1 MPRTNH
7 IWHYYLFYMTIIALG
22 INHKSA
28 PVNLREKVAFSPDKL
43 AHALQSCPQFTDAE
57 QVVILSTCN
66 RTEVYVKANAPE
78 DAEKLSRWLADFHQT
93 DYEVINK
100 HSYIKRGDDAINH
113 LMRVACGLDSLIVG
127 EPQILGQVKQ
137 AYTESKNAGKINT
150 EFEKLFQSTFSVAKK
165 VRTDTEIGANAVSVA
180 FAAVQLAKQIFSKL
194 THSNVL
200 LIGAGETIELVAKH
214 LVDAETKSIT
224 VANRTLSRA
233 SKLAEELNG
242 NAITISQIPEHL
254 SQADIVISSTA
265 SSLPL
270 ISRGTVSTALKL
282 RKHKP
287 MLLIDLA
294 VPRDIEDQVG
304 DLDDAYLYTVDD
316 LQNIVEQNVANR
328 EIAAQQAEQMIST
341 MVSTYGSWQQH
352 YQNVDLIKN
361 YREKAAQ
368 TRDDALQK
376 ALKQIEDGAAPDE
389 AMKELAFKLTQA
401 MLHGPT
407 KALQQASKLSNDEHL
422 NFLAKA
428 LGVDGTEKRETGKE

>member
-1 MPRTNH
+1 
-7 IWHYYLFYMTIIALG
+7 MTIIALG

-43 AHALQSCPQFTDAE
+43 AHALQSCPQYTGAK

-66 RTEVYVKANAPE
+66 RTEVYIKAKQPE
-78 DAEKLSRWLADFHQT
+78 DADKLCQWLADFHQT
-93 DYEVINK
+93 DYEIINQ
-100 HSYIKRGDDAINH
+100 HSYVKHGDNAINH
-113 LMRVACGLDSLIVG
+113 LMRVACGLDSLIIG

-137 AYTESKNAGKINT
+137 AYTESKNAGKISA
-150 EFEKLFQSTFSVAKK
+150 EFEKLFQSTFSIAKK

-214 LVDAETKSIT
+214 LVDADAKSIT

-233 SKLAEELNG
+233 SKLAQGLNG
-242 NAITISQIPEHL
+242 TAITISQIPEHL
-254 SQADIVISSTA
+254 AQADIVISSTA

-270 ISRGTVSTALKL
+270 IGQGTVATALKT

-294 VPRDIEDQVG
+294 VPRDIEYEVG
-304 DLDDAYLYTVDD
+304 ELDDAYLYTVDD

-328 EIAAQQAEQMIST
+328 EVAAQQAEHMISK
-341 MVSTYGSWQQH
+341 MVISYGSWQQH

-361 YREKAAQ
+361 YREKAEQ
-368 TRDDALQK
+368 TRDDALQR
-376 ALKQIEDGAAPDE
+376 ALRQIDDGIEPDE

-407 KALQQASKLSNDEHL
+407 KALQQASKLPDDNNL

-428 LGVDGTEKRETGKE
+428 LGLQGTVKRETGKE

>member
-1 MPRTNH
+1 
-7 IWHYYLFYMTIIALG
+7 MTIIALG

-28 PVNLREKVAFSPDKL
+28 PVQLREKVAFSPDKL
-43 AHALQSCPQFTDAE
+43 AHALQSCPQYIDTQ

-66 RTEVYVKANAPE
+66 RTEVYVNAEHP
-78 DAEKLSRWLADFHQT
+78 DAAQKLSTWLADFHQT
-93 DYEVINK
+93 DHQTIHQ
-100 HSYIKRGDDAINH
+100 HSYVKQGDDAINH

-137 AYTESKNAGKINT
+137 AYTESKNAGKISS
-150 EFEKLFQSTFSVAKK
+150 EFEKLFQSTFSVAKQ

-194 THSNVL
+194 TQSNVL

-214 LVDAETKSIT
+214 LRDADTKSIT

-233 SKLAEELNG
+233 SALADELKG
-242 NAITISQIPEHL
+242 QAITISQIPEHL
-254 SQADIVISSTA
+254 VHADIVISSTA

-270 ISRGTVSTALKL
+270 ISEGAVASALKA

-294 VPRDIEDQVG
+294 VPRDIENEVG

-316 LQNIVEQNVANR
+316 LQNIVEQNVASR
-328 EIAAQQAEQMIST
+328 EVAAQQAEHMIAK
-341 MVSTYGSWQQH
+341 MVTSYGHWQQH
-352 YQNVDLIKN
+352 YQNVDVIKN

-368 TRDDALQK
+368 TRDEALQK
-376 ALKQIEDGAAPDE
+376 ALKQIEDGIAPDE

-407 KALQQASKLSNDEHL
+407 KALQQASKLSDDEHL

-428 LGVDGTEKRETGKE
+428 LGVDGTVKR

>member
-1 MPRTNH
+1 
-7 IWHYYLFYMTIIALG
+7 MTIIALG

-43 AHALQSCPQFTDAE
+43 AHALQSCPLHTEAE

-66 RTEVYVKANAPE
+66 RTEVYVKAKQAD
-78 DAEKLSRWLADFHQT
+78 DALRLSQWLADFHNT
-93 DYEVINK
+93 DYDIVRQ
-100 HSYIKRGDDAINH
+100 HSYVKHGDDAINH

-137 AYTESKNAGKINT
+137 AYTESKNAGKIST
-150 EFEKLFQSTFSVAKK
+150 EFEKLFQSTFSVAKQ

-214 LVDAETKSIT
+214 LMDAETKSIT
-224 VANRTLSRA
+224 VANRTLSNA
-233 SKLAEELNG
+233 SRLAEELNG
-242 NAITISQIPEHL
+242 DAITISQIPEHL
-254 SQADIVISSTA
+254 SHADIVISSTA

-270 ISRGTVSTALKL
+270 IGRGTVATALKA

-294 VPRDIEDQVG
+294 VPRDIENEVG
-304 DLDDAYLYTVDD
+304 ELDDAYLYTVDD

-328 EIAAQQAEQMIST
+328 EVAAQQAENMITT
-341 MVSTYGSWQQH
+341 MVNSYAKWQLH
-352 YQNVDLIKN
+352 YQNVDLIKS
-361 YREKAAQ
+361 YREKAEQ
-368 TRDDALQK
+368 TRDEALQK
-376 ALKQIEDGAAPDE
+376 ALKQIEDGITPDE

-407 KALQQASKLSNDEHL
+407 KALQQASKLSNDDNL

-428 LGVDGTEKRETGKE
+428 LGVDGTVKRETGKE

>member
-1 MPRTNH
+1 
-7 IWHYYLFYMTIIALG
+7 MTIIALG

-28 PVNLREKVAFSPDKL
+28 PVKLREKVAFSPDKL
-43 AHALQSCPQFTDAE
+43 AHALQSCPQHTSTE

-66 RTEVYVKANAPE
+66 RTEVYIKANQP
-78 DAEKLSRWLADFHQT
+78 DDIEKLSQWLADFHQT
-93 DYEVINK
+93 DRETVLQHIYVK
-100 HSYIKRGDDAINH
+100 QGDDAINH

-137 AYTESKNAGKINT
+137 AYTEAKNAGKISI
-150 EFEKLFQSTFSVAKK
+150 EFEKLFQSTFSVAKQ
-165 VRTDTEIGANAVSVA
+165 VRTETEIGANAVSVA

-194 THSNVL
+194 TKSNVL

-214 LVDAETKSIT
+214 LVDVQAKSIT

-233 SKLAEELNG
+233 SKLADSLQG
-242 NAITISQIPEHL
+242 KAITISQIPEHL
-254 SQADIVISSTA
+254 AQADIVISSTA

-270 ISRGTVSTALKL
+270 ISRSTVATALKA

-294 VPRDIEDQVG
+294 VPRDIENEVG
-304 DLDDAYLYTVDD
+304 ELDDAYLYTVDD

-328 EIAAQQAEQMIST
+328 GVAAQQAEHMIGG
-341 MVSTYGSWQQH
+341 MVASYGYWQQH

-361 YREKAAQ
+361 YREKAEK

-376 ALKQIEDGAAPDE
+376 ALKQIDDGIAPDE

-407 KALQQASKLSNDEHL
+407 KALQQASKLSDDDNL
-422 NFLAKA
+422 KFLAKA
-428 LGVDGTEKRETGKE
+428 LGLEGTVKRKTGKQ

>member
-1 MPRTNH
+1 
-7 IWHYYLFYMTIIALG
+7 MTIIALG

-28 PVNLREKVAFSPDKL
+28 PVQLREKVAFSPDKL
-43 AHALQSCPQFTDAE
+43 AHALQSCPQYIDTQ

-66 RTEVYVKANAPE
+66 RTEDYV
-78 DAEKLSRWLADFHQT
+78 DAKQAADAHKLSEWLADFHQT
-93 DYEVINK
+93 DYDTVRQ
-100 HSYIKRGDDAINH
+100 HSYIKLGDDAINH
-113 LMRVACGLDSLIVG
+113 LMRVACGLDSLIIG

-137 AYTESKNAGKINT
+137 AYTESKNAGKISA

-165 VRTDTEIGANAVSVA
+165 VRTETEIGANAVSVA

-194 THSNVL
+194 TNSHVL

-214 LVDAETKSIT
+214 LLDADTKSIT

-233 SKLAEELNG
+233 SALADQLNG
-242 NAITISQIPEHL
+242 TAITISQIPEHL
-254 SQADIVISSTA
+254 TQADIVISSTA

-270 ISRGTVSTALKL
+270 IGGGTVARALKA

-294 VPRDIEDQVG
+294 VPRDIEYEVG
-304 DLDDAYLYTVDD
+304 ELDGAYLYTVDD

-328 EIAAQQAEQMIST
+328 EIAAQQAEQMIANKVAS
-341 MVSTYGSWQQH
+341 YANWQLH
-352 YQNVDLIKN
+352 YQNVDVIKN
-361 YREKAAQ
+361 YREKAEQ

-376 ALKQIEDGAAPDE
+376 ALKQIQEGVAPEE
-389 AMKELAFKLTQA
+389 AMQQMAFKLTQS

-407 KALQQASKLSNDEHL
+407 KALQQASKLPNDDKL
-422 NFLAKA
+422 NFLEKA
-428 LGVDGTEKRETGKE
+428 FGLDVRVKRKTGKE

>member
-1 MPRTNH
+1 
-7 IWHYYLFYMTIIALG
+7 MTIIALG

-28 PVNLREKVAFSPDKL
+28 PVHLREKVAFSPDKL
-43 AHALQSCPQFTDAE
+43 AHALQSCPDYTDAE

-66 RTEVYVKANAPE
+66 RTEIYIKAKQAE
-78 DAEKLSRWLADFHQT
+78 DAHKLSQWLADFHQT
-93 DYEVINK
+93 EFDTIHQ
-100 HSYIKRGDDAINH
+100 HSYILHNDEAINH

-137 AYTESKNAGKINT
+137 AYTESKNAGKIKT
-150 EFEKLFQSTFSVAKK
+150 EFEKLFQSTFSVAKQ

-194 THSNVL
+194 TQSNVL

-214 LVDAETKSIT
+214 LVEAQTKSIT

-233 SKLAEELNG
+233 SELAATLNG
-242 NAITISQIPEHL
+242 KAITISQIPEHL
-254 SQADIVISSTA
+254 AHADIVISSTA

-270 ISRGTVSTALKL
+270 IGRGTVATALKA

-294 VPRDIEDQVG
+294 VPRDIENEVG
-304 DLDDAYLYTVDD
+304 ELDDAYLYTVDD
-316 LQNIVEQNVANR
+316 LQNIVEQNVASR
-328 EIAAQQAEQMIST
+328 EVAALQAEHMIASK
-341 MVSTYGSWQQH
+341 VKGFANWQQH

-361 YREKAAQ
+361 YRVKAEQ
-368 TRDDALQK
+368 TRDEALNK
-376 ALKQIEDGAAPDE
+376 ALKQIEDGIAPEE
-389 AMKELAFKLTQA
+389 AMQELAFKLTQA

-407 KALQQASKLSNDEHL
+407 KALQQASKMSDDKNL
-422 NFLAKA
+422 NMLANA
-428 LGVDGTEKRETGKE
+428 LGLDGTEKRETGKQ

>member
-1 MPRTNH
+1 
-7 IWHYYLFYMTIIALG
+7 MTIIALG

-28 PVNLREKVAFSPDKL
+28 PVNLREQVAFSPDKL
-43 AHALQSCPQFTDAE
+43 AHALQSCPQYTGAK

-66 RTEVYVKANAPE
+66 RTEVYIKANQAG
-78 DAEKLSRWLADFHQT
+78 DGDKLRQWLADFHQT
-93 DYEVINK
+93 DSEIIHQ
-100 HSYIKRGDDAINH
+100 HSYLKHGDDAISH
-113 LMRVACGLDSLIVG
+113 LMRVACGLDSLIIG

-137 AYTESKNAGKINT
+137 AYTESKNAGKISA
-150 EFEKLFQSTFSVAKK
+150 EFEKLFQYTFSVAKK
-165 VRTDTEIGANAVSVA
+165 VRTETEIGANAVSVA

-224 VANRTLSRA
+224 VANRTLSKA
-233 SKLAEELNG
+233 NKLAESLNG
-242 NAITISQIPEHL
+242 TAITISQIPEHL
-254 SQADIVISSTA
+254 AQADIVISSTA

-270 ISRGTVSTALKL
+270 IGRGIVATALKV

-294 VPRDIEDQVG
+294 VPRDIEHEVG
-304 DLDDAYLYTVDD
+304 ELDDAYLYTVDD

-328 EIAAQQAEQMIST
+328 EVAAQQAEHMIDK
-341 MVSTYGSWQQH
+341 MVSSYGDWQQH

-361 YREKAAQ
+361 YREKAEQ
-368 TRDDALQK
+368 TRDDALQR
-376 ALKQIEDGAAPDE
+376 ALKQIDDGISPDE

-407 KALQQASKLSNDEHL
+407 KALQQASKLPDDDNLH
-422 NFLAKA
+422 FLAKA
-428 LGVDGTEKRETGKE
+428 LGLQGSVKRETGKE

>member
-1 MPRTNH
+1 
-7 IWHYYLFYMTIIALG
+7 MTIIALG

-43 AHALQSCPQFTDAE
+43 AHALQSCPQYTGAK

-66 RTEVYVKANAPE
+66 RTEVYIKAKQPE
-78 DAEKLSRWLADFHQT
+78 DADKLCQWLADFHQT
-93 DYEVINK
+93 DYEIINQ
-100 HSYIKRGDDAINH
+100 HSYVKHGDNAINH
-113 LMRVACGLDSLIVG
+113 LMRVACGLDSLIIG

-137 AYTESKNAGKINT
+137 AYTESKNAGKISA
-150 EFEKLFQSTFSVAKK
+150 EFEKLFQSTFSIAKK

-214 LVDAETKSIT
+214 LVDADAKSIT

-233 SKLAEELNG
+233 SKLAQGLNG
-242 NAITISQIPEHL
+242 TAITISQIPEHL
-254 SQADIVISSTA
+254 AQADIVISSTA

-270 ISRGTVSTALKL
+270 IGQGTVATALKT

-294 VPRDIEDQVG
+294 VPRDIEHEVG
-304 DLDDAYLYTVDD
+304 ELDDAYLYTVDD

-328 EIAAQQAEQMIST
+328 EVAAQQAEHMISK
-341 MVSTYGSWQQH
+341 MVISYGSWQQH

-361 YREKAAQ
+361 YREKAEQ
-368 TRDDALQK
+368 TRDDALQR
-376 ALKQIEDGAAPDE
+376 ALRQIDDGIAPDE

-407 KALQQASKLSNDEHL
+407 KALQQASKLPDDNNL

-428 LGVDGTEKRETGKE
+428 LGLKGTVKRETGKE

>member
-1 MPRTNH
+1 
-7 IWHYYLFYMTIIALG
+7 MTIIALG

-43 AHALQSCPQFTDAE
+43 AHALQSCPEQTSAK

-66 RTEVYVKANAPE
+66 RTEVYIKAEQAD
-78 DAEKLSRWLADFHQT
+78 DAEKLSQWLADFHQT
-93 DYEVINK
+93 ELDIVRQ
-100 HSYIKRGDDAINH
+100 HSYVKYNDDAINH

-137 AYTESKNAGKINT
+137 AYSESKNAGKIKT
-150 EFEKLFQSTFSVAKK
+150 EFEKLFQSTFSIAKK
-165 VRTDTEIGANAVSVA
+165 VRTETEIGANAVSVA

-194 THSNVL
+194 IHSNVL

-214 LVDAETKSIT
+214 LEDAQAKSIT
-224 VANRTLSRA
+224 VANRTLSKA
-233 SKLAEELNG
+233 SELAETLNG
-242 NAITISQIPEHL
+242 TAITISQIPVHIA
-254 SQADIVISSTA
+254 QADIVISSTA

-270 ISRGTVSTALKL
+270 IGRGTVATALKV

-294 VPRDIEDQVG
+294 VPRDIESEVG
-304 DLDDAYLYTVDD
+304 ELDDAFLYTVDD

-328 EIAAQQAEQMIST
+328 ETAAHQAEQMIAT
-341 MVSTYGSWQQH
+341 QVNHFASWQQH

-361 YREKAAQ
+361 YREKAEQ
-368 TRDDALQK
+368 TRDEALQK
-376 ALKQIEDGAAPDE
+376 ALKQIDDGVSPDE
-389 AMKELAFKLTQA
+389 AMTQLAFKLTQA

-407 KALQQASKLSNDEHL
+407 KALQQASKRSDDDNL
-422 NFLAKA
+422 NLLAKA
-428 LGVDGTEKRETGKE
+428 LGLDEAEKRETGKE